1 MDIFRMLIFDF
12 IIDLNNDTYKSLDNV
27 KIWM

>member
-1 MDIFRMLIFDF
+1 MDIFRMLSFDF

>member
-1 MDIFRMLIFDF
+1 MDIFSMLIFDF